1 MPTGDAVMPHSN
13 NSCSVSSKFD
23 WETRFYRCLLLPHIE
38 LADRASEAASIL
50 AERVRQATSRVIPPS
65 EQEALDDARQHL
77 RKIQVL
83 QLGFP
88 EIAGEFA
95 ARYTSALRNNA
106 IGQSSR
112 DLPGRAMP
120 LPLSDRRHLWKF
132 HTS

>member
-1 MPTGDAVMPHSN
+1 MPHPN
-13 NSCSVSSKFD
+13 NSRSVSQKFD
-23 WETRFYRCLLLPHIE
+23 WEIRFYRCLLLPRTE
-38 LADRASEAASIL
+38 LADRASEAGGIL
-50 AERVRQATSRVIPPS
+50 AERARQAASRVISPS
-65 EQEALDDARQHL
+65 EQEALDDAHQHL

-95 ARYTSALRNNA
+95 IRHSLPFGNNE

-112 DLPGRAMP
+112 DVTGRP
-120 LPLSDRRHLWKF
+120 IPLSDRRHLWKF

>member
-1 MPTGDAVMPHSN
+1 MSTGDSVMPHSN
-13 NSCSVSSKFD
+13 NSRSVSQKFD
-23 WETRFYRCLLLPHIE
+23 GEIRFYRCLLLPRTE
-38 LADRASEAASIL
+38 LADRASEAGGIL
-50 AERVRQATSRVIPPS
+50 AERIRQATSRVISPS

-88 EIAGEFA
+88 EIAGEFVTRDTLA
-95 ARYTSALRNNA
+95 MRNNA

-112 DLPGRAMP
+112 DLTGRAMP